1 MRRRVREEQLVAALM
16 SAKADNGGRLTH
28 EEALA
33 QLHSE
38 IPDEV
43 LADDE
48 SCLEALVAMDVS
60 V

>member
-1 MRRRVREEQLVAALM
+1 MCMYLSIHVYRV
-16 SAKADNGGRLTH
+16 
-28 EEALA
+28 
-33 QLHSE
+33 HSE

-48 SCLEALVAMDVS
+48 RCLEALVAMDVS